1 MDYIMKILN
10 NTYANDMGSFKDK
23 VIYRKYLHSFALFYK
38 CVFHMCK
45 KYRIYKAVYKY
56 LM

>member
-10 NTYANDMGSFKDK
+10 NTYANDMESFKAK
-23 VIYRKYLHSFALFYK
+23 EIYRKYLHSFALFYK

-45 KYRIYKAVYKY
+45 EYRIYKAVYKY